1 MILPVSGALP
11 ERVIRAIPLAAMS
24 ERFKQ
29 LQAQAQAVVEETIAA
44 LPKPIRSRAAG
55 LPVTYDARP
64 QQWLLDDGFEPD
76 ILGLFIGSAWAEAE
90 ADPLPPQI
98 VLFIENIRDFAEEND
113 DIFREEIRTTYLHE
127 LGHYLGLD
135 EIDLGERG
143 LD

>member
-1 MILPVSGALP
+1 
-11 ERVIRAIPLAAMS
+11 MS

-29 LQAQAQAVVEETIAA
+29 LQAEAQAVVEETIAA
-44 LPKPIRSRAAG
+44 LPKPIRQRAAG
-55 LPVTYDARP
+55 LPVSYDARP
-64 QQWLLDDGFEPD
+64 QQWLIDDGFD
-76 ILGLFIGSAWAEAE
+76 RDTLGLFIGSAWAETE

-98 VLFIENIRDFAEEND
+98 VLFLENIWDFAEGD
-113 DIFREEIRTTYLHE
+113 DEIFREEIRTTYLHE